1 LFRLTVR
8 EPAQE
13 LVPALGLVPDQEPVQ
28 ERAQLRELAREPC
41 QRLTQ
46 RSTQRSNQRL
56 MRRSMRNQR
65 RVRELPEPVLRRLA
79 WSVRA

>member
-1 LFRLTVR
+1 LTVR

-13 LVPALGLVPDQEPVQ
+13 RELGPVLGLVPDQERVQ

-41 QRLTQ
+41 QR
-46 RSTQRSNQRL
+46 SNPCSNPSL

-79 WSVRA
+79 W